1 MTPWRDEKKYDGPK
15 RYKCLGCRC
24 ACARSAWG
32 KWCFECN
39 VKRMERL
46 NKSMA
51 SAARSIGDE
60 RTARHLERE

>member
-1 MTPWRDEKKYDGPK
+1 MCGGVSGAAVKQSKPIVADDFDYRDD
-15 RYKCLGCRC
+15 
-24 ACARSAWG
+24 
-32 KWCFECN
+32 
-39 VKRMERL
+39 